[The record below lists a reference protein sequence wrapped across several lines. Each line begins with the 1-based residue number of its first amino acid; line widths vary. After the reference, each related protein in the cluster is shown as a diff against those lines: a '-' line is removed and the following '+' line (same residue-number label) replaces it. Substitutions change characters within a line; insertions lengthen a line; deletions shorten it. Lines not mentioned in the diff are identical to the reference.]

1 MTKIKKILKIEKW
14 QVDLNILHKKK
25 KYERAW

>member
-14 QVDLNILHKKK
+14 QTDLNILHKKE
-25 KYERAW
+25 KYERT